1 MCPYVPMVLFIR
13 HRGYRWDIEQK
24 HPYNIHKCHF
34 PIHEKYAAVFFMDES
49 WTVAG
54 RGFSCGFPYFVC
66 TKQKWRDTFSTERSI
81 DLMCCVCAFYTF
93 RAVFQSKCTSVTPYQ
108 VGTLEKW
115 SRHFPQQIDTLN
127 TTLWSWMAMWRESRE
142 ATRAKK
148 ILFYCKSFRLL
159 TVPLW
164 IESWGIESTSISEYC
179 ENNLNS
185 KHCTR
190 SILMCFVCISQNAI
204 YADSRQKFIGHRGML
219 NHRPAQNIES
229 KPNSVWFEG
238 VC

>member
-54 RGFSCGFPYFVC
+54 RVSLAAFHILFVLNKNGATHFPPRDPLIWCVVLCLCFLYFSCRFPIQMYF
-66 TKQKWRDTFSTERSI
+66 RDTIPGRYIRKVEQ
-81 DLMCCVCAFYTF
+81 AFPPTDRYIEHNF
-93 RAVFQSKCTSVTPYQ
+93 MELNGNVTRKQ
-108 VGTLEKW
+108 RG
-115 SRHFPQQIDTLN
+115 
-127 TTLWSWMAMWRESRE
+127 
-142 ATRAKK
+142 KK

-164 IESWGIESTSISEYC
+164 IESWGRESTSISEYC

-229 KPNSVWFEG
+229 KPNSVWFDG

>member
-1 MCPYVPMVLFIR
+1 MPFSDSWKICGCFLYGWELNSCGEGFLLRLSIFCLHKTKMARHIFHREIHWFDVLCLCFLYFSCR
-13 HRGYRWDIEQK
+13 
-24 HPYNIHKCHF
+24 F
-34 PIHEKYAAVFFMDES
+34 PIQM
-49 WTVAG
+49 
-54 RGFSCGFPYFVC
+54 YF
-66 TKQKWRDTFSTERSI
+66 RDTIPGRYIRKVEQ
-81 DLMCCVCAFYTF
+81 AFPPTDRYIEHNFMELNGNVTWKQ
-93 RAVFQSKCTSVTPYQ
+93 RGNESK
-108 VGTLEKW
+108 
-115 SRHFPQQIDTLN
+115 
-127 TTLWSWMAMWRESRE
+127 
-142 ATRAKK
+142 KK

-164 IESWGIESTSISEYC
+164 IESWGRESTSISEYC

-229 KPNSVWFEG
+229 KPNSVWFDG